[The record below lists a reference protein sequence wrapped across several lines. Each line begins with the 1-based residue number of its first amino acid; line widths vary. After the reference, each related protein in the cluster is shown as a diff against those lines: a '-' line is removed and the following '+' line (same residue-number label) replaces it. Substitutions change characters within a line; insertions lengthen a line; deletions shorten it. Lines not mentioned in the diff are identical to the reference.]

1 LPKMPQEYITRLVL
15 DKQHRNM
22 CIIKNGEVVGGIC
35 FRPFPSQ
42 DFAEI
47 VFCAITTTEQ
57 VKGYGTHLMNHL
69 KEYVKKINIEHFLTY
84 ADNFAIGYFKKQG
97 FTKEITQDQ
106 SRWKGY
112 IKDYDGGTLMECII
126 NLKVNYLAVTQMIK
140 SQREAVYTRIREVSN
155 SDVVYPGLNLF
166 KRGVK
171 SIRIEEIKGLKEA
184 GWKPPRKEDLDEDA
198 LTGVLKELLNSV
210 KKHPSAWPFEKPV
223 DRNEVPDYYDII
235 KEPIDLQTMEVK
247 LKSKNHYRN
256 PEMFITDFLKMF
268 ENCKHYNQPETVYYR
283 CAVTLEQFF
292 HARLRQLKVS
302 GKLPDVAV

>member
-1 LPKMPQEYITRLVL
+1 VI
-15 DKQHRNM
+15 D
-22 CIIKNGEVVGGIC
+22 I

-184 GWKPPRKEDLDEDA
+184 GWKPPRKR
-198 LTGVLKELLNSV
+198 G
-210 KKHPSAWPFEKPV
+210 
-223 DRNEVPDYYDII
+223 
-235 KEPIDLQTMEVK
+235 
-247 LKSKNHYRN
+247 
-256 PEMFITDFLKMF
+256 
-268 ENCKHYNQPETVYYR
+268 
-283 CAVTLEQFF
+283 
-292 HARLRQLKVS
+292 LR
-302 GKLPDVAV
+302 